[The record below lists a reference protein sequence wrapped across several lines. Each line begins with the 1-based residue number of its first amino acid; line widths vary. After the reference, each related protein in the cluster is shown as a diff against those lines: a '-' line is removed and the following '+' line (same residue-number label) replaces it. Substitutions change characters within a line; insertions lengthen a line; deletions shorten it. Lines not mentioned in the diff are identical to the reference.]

1 MCVCVGKREEADIP
15 SHRGLLP
22 CESAMCSVKILPSGP
37 MSSHRARGMNVARQL
52 RTPPTRHDLLPSF
65 LIVSRQEQQRRSSL
79 IQRERCMYG
88 HVCFPTQRRKRNRG
102 IFPSPCHFRSWVFAR
117 TTCVFLNQWCR
128 PNTHSRRDT
137 WLFRWP
143 VFYFVYNKAS
153 LKYPPPAALGKL
165 GQLTVSEDDKL
176 TCCLAEK

>member
-1 MCVCVGKREEADIP
+1 MLVCACKKEEAEIP
-15 SHRGLLP
+15 SHCGLLP

-37 MSSHRARGMNVARQL
+37 MSSCRARGMNVARQL

-65 LIVSRQEQQRRSSL
+65 LIVSLQEQQQRLSL
-79 IQRERCMYG
+79 IQREMY
-88 HVCFPTQRRKRNRG
+88 V
-102 IFPSPCHFRSWVFAR
+102 W
-117 TTCVFLNQWCR
+117 TCVRSHATPKKKPGDLSLPVSLPSLCLCKNHTCAFQPMVSAEHTLSPW
-128 PNTHSRRDT
+128 HLAF
-137 WLFRWP
+137 WWP
-143 VFYFVYNKAS
+143 VFYFVFNKAS